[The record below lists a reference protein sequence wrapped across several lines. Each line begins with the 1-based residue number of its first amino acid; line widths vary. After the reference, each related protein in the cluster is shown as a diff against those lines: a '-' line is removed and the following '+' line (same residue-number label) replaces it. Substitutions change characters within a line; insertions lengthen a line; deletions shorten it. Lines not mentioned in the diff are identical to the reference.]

1 MSRPFN
7 ELEGWVGVAVAF
19 AIPTFFTATFL
30 AFAAGLL

>member
-1 MSRPFN
+1 MSRLFR
-7 ELEGWVGVAVAF
+7 EFEDWAGVAVAF